1 MITQSSLQVAIEE
14 EEAIVPGLDRL
25 NIEAFR
31 RFLFIRPRPD
41 GRYSWLVG
49 TQHRPYTTLPNH
61 QLTHV
66 DHNTNWLFPVPA
78 EAEQPEDQ
86 DEAPPQNIDE
96 RLDALSLRVDQ
107 NTQAI
112 QGVQNTLTNLQQNLF
127 GYFQHQGYNP
137 HFGQ

>member
-1 MITQSSLQVAIEE
+1 M
-14 EEAIVPGLDRL
+14 PGLDRL
-25 NIEAFR
+25 NFEAFR

-49 TQHRPYTTLPNH
+49 IRHLPYTTLPNH

-66 DHNTNWLFPVPA
+66 NHNTNWSFPVPA
-78 EAEQPEDQ
+78 EEEQAEDQ
-86 DEAPPQNIDE
+86 NQAPPQNVDE

-112 QGVQNTLTNLQQNLF
+112 QGVQTTLNNLQQSLF

-137 HFGQ
+137 HHGQ